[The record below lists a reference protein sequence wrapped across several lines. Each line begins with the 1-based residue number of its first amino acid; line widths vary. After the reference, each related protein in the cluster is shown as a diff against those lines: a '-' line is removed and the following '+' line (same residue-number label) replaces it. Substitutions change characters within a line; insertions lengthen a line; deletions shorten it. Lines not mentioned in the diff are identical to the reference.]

1 MAQTNVNIRMDEATK
16 VAFDKFCDEIGLS
29 VSSAFNIFAKTVVRE
44 QRIPFEVG
52 IDPFYSSS
60 NQKALKDSL
69 DEYKAGKVIEKTVDE
84 LLHLEND

>member
-1 MAQTNVNIRMDEATK
+1 MAQTMVNFRQDSDLKAEMDRVCKAM
-16 VAFDKFCDEIGLS
+16 GLS
-29 VSSAFNIFAKTVVRE
+29 ASTAYNIFARKVVRE